1 MEDCR
6 HQALSSVEENILLG
20 HGIVWNNELM
30 STFLCPAGY
39 RQHGELPAV
48 WGVVWGH
55 HDRQEDRRQANQLWV
70 LPRWAAKP
78 TVFTFFYSRYSFIPR
93 TMTIDGTGFF
103 SSVVPLVLQSC
114 PCLVVLFGLHVA
126 CDTYRN
132 LLYVCF
138 LPQVT
143 SVMSWSSL

>member
-1 MEDCR
+1 MESFLLFG
-6 HQALSSVEENILLG
+6 ALFEATMIDRKIGDKPISFEFSL
-20 HGIVWNNELM
+20 
-30 STFLCPAGY
+30 
-39 RQHGELPAV
+39 GELLNP
-48 WGVVWGH
+48 
-55 HDRQEDRRQANQLWV
+55 LFS
-70 LPRWAAKP
+70 L
-78 TVFTFFYSRYSFIPR
+78 FFYSRYSFIPR

-132 LLYVCF
+132 LFYVCF